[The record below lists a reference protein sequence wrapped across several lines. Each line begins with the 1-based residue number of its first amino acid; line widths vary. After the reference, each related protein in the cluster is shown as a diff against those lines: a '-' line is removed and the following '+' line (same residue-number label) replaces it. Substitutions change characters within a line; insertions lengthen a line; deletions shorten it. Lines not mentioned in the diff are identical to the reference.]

1 MLFGRDSERA
11 HLEQLLDSVQS
22 GPVACIIE
30 GTPGIGKTALWR
42 AAVES
47 ARRRG
52 YQVLETAPSEPE
64 AVLAFSGLGD
74 LFERTPDDV
83 LSALPDVQ
91 TQALRAALFLGELPE
106 SSRELQALPRAILGV
121 LRQLSTAGPVLV
133 AIDDEQWL
141 DPASARVLAFAL
153 CRLRAERV
161 VVIVARRSEESGGN
175 LSIELR
181 RRFGGR
187 GVGRHLS

>member
-1 MLFGRDSERA
+1 MLFGRDSQRA

-106 SSRELQALPRAILGV
+106 SSRELQALPRAYWGCCV
-121 LRQLSTAGPVLV
+121 SFPPPDRFS
-133 AIDDEQWL
+133 W
-141 DPASARVLAFAL
+141 
-153 CRLRAERV
+153 
-161 VVIVARRSEESGGN
+161 RSMTSSG
-175 LSIELR
+175 LILR
-181 RRFGGR
+181 RHACSPSRCAGC
-187 GVGRHLS
+187 VPSASW